1 MELRLRKNNL
11 KRTCIIIVRHGECKG
26 NREGLFRGR
35 SDFPLNEVG
44 LYQARELARE
54 IKTMQPT
61 RVFTSPLLRAMQTAK
76 AIRQECNIEVE
87 EREALN
93 NIKLGPWEGKSKDY
107 IAQKYP
113 EQWQVWLNEPE
124 KLIIPGMESLDAVQE
139 RAKRDLDDIIKHHWG
154 ETVIVV
160 SHRAVLKP
168 LIASCLGLSKPYFWR
183 IHLDT
188 ASYSI
193 IHYER
198 KQGFILVQLNQNKHL
213 TEFISE
219 WQ

>member
-1 MELRLRKNNL
+1 MEMSMGKNNSN
-11 KRTCIIIVRHGECKG
+11 RTVIIIVRHGECRG

-54 IKTMQPT
+54 LKTLQPT
-61 RVFTSPLLRAMQTAK
+61 IIFTSPLLRAIQTAE
-76 AIRQECNIEVE
+76 AIKRECKVEIE

-93 NIKLGPWEGKSKDY
+93 NIELGPWEGKSKDY
-107 IAQKYP
+107 IAQNYS

-124 KLIIPGMESLDAVQE
+124 KLIVPGMESLDSVQK
-139 RAKRDLDDIIKHHWG
+139 RVKRDLDDIIKHHWG

-168 LIASCLGLSKPYFWR
+168 LIASCLGINSPYFWR

-188 ASYSI
+188 ASYST
-193 IHYER
+193 IHYEK

-213 TEFISE
+213 NEFISE

>member
-1 MELRLRKNNL
+1 MDNMTKNNSN
-11 KRTCIIIVRHGECKG
+11 RTVIIIVRHGECKG

-35 SDFPLNEVG
+35 SNFPLNETG
-44 LYQARELARE
+44 LNQVKELAKAIRA
-54 IKTMQPT
+54 MQPT
-61 RVFTSPLLRAMQTAK
+61 MVFTSPLLRAVQTAK
-76 AIRQECNIEVE
+76 AIQKECNIRVKYK
-87 EREALN
+87 EAFN
-93 NIKLGPWEGKSKDY
+93 NIMLGPWEGKSKDY

-124 KLIIPGMESLDAVQE
+124 KLIVPGMESLDSVQE

-168 LIASCLGLSKPYFWR
+168 LIASCLGISSPYFWR
-183 IHLDT
+183 IHVDT

-193 IHYER
+193 LHYHKR
-198 KQGFILVQLNQNKHL
+198 QGYILVQLNQNKHL
-213 TEFISE
+213 DEFISE

>member
-1 MELRLRKNNL
+1 
-11 KRTCIIIVRHGECKG
+11 
-26 NREGLFRGR
+26 
-35 SDFPLNEVG
+35 VG

-61 RVFTSPLLRAMQTAK
+61 RIFTSPLLRAMQTAK
-76 AIRQECNIEVE
+76 AIKQECHVEVE

-93 NIKLGPWEGKSKDY
+93 NIKLGPWEGQSKVY

-113 EQWQVWLNEPE
+113 EQWKIWLNKPE
-124 KLIIPGMESLDAVQE
+124 ELDLPGMESLDSVQK
-139 RAKRDLDDIIKHHWG
+139 RAKDELDNIIQSYWG
-154 ETVIVV
+154 KTVVLV

-168 LIASCLGLSKPYFWR
+168 LIASCLGIKKPYFWR

-193 IHYER
+193 IHYEK

-213 TEFISE
+213 DEFISE

>member
-1 MELRLRKNNL
+1 M
-11 KRTCIIIVRHGECKG
+11 
-26 NREGLFRGR
+26 
-35 SDFPLNEVG
+35 
-44 LYQARELARE
+44 
-54 IKTMQPT
+54 
-61 RVFTSPLLRAMQTAK
+61 
-76 AIRQECNIEVE
+76 
-87 EREALN
+87 N

-113 EQWQVWLNEPE
+113 EQWQVWLKEPE
-124 KLIIPGMESLDAVQE
+124 KLIIPGMESLDSVQE
-139 RAKRDLDDIIKHHWG
+139 RAKRDLNDIIKRHRG
-154 ETVIVV
+154 ETVIIV

-168 LIASCLGLSKPYFWR
+168 LIASCLGIGNSYFWR

-193 IHYER
+193 VHYEK

-213 TEFISE
+213 DEFISE

>member
-1 MELRLRKNNL
+1 MEMSMGKNNSN
-11 KRTCIIIVRHGECKG
+11 RTVIIIVRHGECRG

-54 IKTMQPT
+54 LKTLQPT
-61 RVFTSPLLRAMQTAK
+61 MIFTSPLLRAIQTAE
-76 AIRQECNIEVE
+76 AIKRECKVEIE

-93 NIKLGPWEGKSKDY
+93 NIELGPWEGKSKDY
-107 IAQKYP
+107 IAQNYS

-124 KLIIPGMESLDAVQE
+124 KLIVPGMESLDSVQK
-139 RAKRDLDDIIKHHWG
+139 RVKRDLDDIIKHHWG

-168 LIASCLGLSKPYFWR
+168 LIASCLGINSPYFWR

-188 ASYSI
+188 ASYST
-193 IHYER
+193 IHYEK

-213 TEFISE
+213 NEFISE

>member
-1 MELRLRKNNL
+1 MKEHSI
-11 KRTCIIIVRHGECKG
+11 KRTIIIIVRHGECKG

-44 LYQARELARE
+44 LYQARELAKE
-54 IKTMQPT
+54 VTSLQPT
-61 RVFTSPLLRAMQTAK
+61 KIFTSPLTRAMQTAE
-76 AIRQECNIEVE
+76 AIRRECNIEVE

-93 NIKLGPWEGKSKDY
+93 NIELGPWEGKSKEY

-113 EQWQVWLNEPE
+113 DQWQVWLNEPE
-124 KLIIPGMESLDAVQE
+124 KLMVPGIESLDRVQQ
-139 RAKRDLDDIIKHHWG
+139 RAKRDLDNIVKQFSG
-154 ETVIVV
+154 ETIIIV

-168 LIASCLGLSKPYFWR
+168 LVAACLGISKPYFWR

-193 IHYER
+193 LHFE
-198 KQGFILVQLNQNKHL
+198 KKHGFILVQLNQNKHL
-213 TEFISE
+213 NEFISE

>member
-1 MELRLRKNNL
+1 MRKNHSD
-11 KRTCIIIVRHGECKG
+11 RTVIIIVRHGECKG

-35 SDFPLNEVG
+35 SNFPLNEVG

-54 IKTMQPT
+54 IKIMQPT
-61 RVFTSPLLRAMQTAK
+61 RIFTSPLLRAIQTAQ
-76 AIRQECNIEVE
+76 AIKQECHVEVE

-113 EQWQVWLNEPE
+113 EQWQVWLKEPE
-124 KLIIPGMESLDAVQE
+124 KLIIPGMESLDSVQE
-139 RAKRDLDDIIKHHWG
+139 RAKRDLNDIIKRHRG
-154 ETVIVV
+154 ETVIIV

-168 LIASCLGLSKPYFWR
+168 LIASCLGIGSSYFWR

-193 IHYER
+193 VHYEK

-213 TEFISE
+213 DEFISE